1 MIKVPLN
8 LYTDRAVDILKGV
21 SYRILNTERGVS
33 SCTWIEYVTKFERE
47 PNGQVVIVIDDNT
60 WQFRR
65 SSWRT
70 RRDAKSIKQFFRGQF
85 MNAIQTA
92 IGYTFA
98 ACRAAAG
105 WKNYDEAYAYLWSTK
120 CNDYDIYSTNCFK
133 PDRCGNA
140 TYGELKAIFYA
151 LGEIKQLKT
160 KCTNDQLEN
169 VIGQPRDPFQTEM
182 ERLRREELAN
192 LEFDYNCK
200 VNATYSEQDAEI
212 RKITAE
218 IKDKYTTKRDELY
231 HEYNE
236 KRASIIDMCNNMVRA
251 A

>member
-8 LYTDRAVDILKGV
+8 LYTDRAVDILKSV
-21 SYRILNTERGVS
+21 SYRILNTDRGVS

-47 PNGQVVIVIDDNT
+47 PNGQVVIVIDDDT
-60 WQFRR
+60 WQFKR

-105 WKNYDEAYAYLWSTK
+105 WKNYDEAYAHLWSTK
-120 CNDYDIYSTNCFK
+120 CNDYDIYSTGCFK
-133 PDRCGNA
+133 PDTCSNA

-160 KCTNDQLEN
+160 KCTNEQLEK

-192 LEFDYNCK
+192 LEADYHCK

-218 IKDKYTTKRDELY
+218 IKDKYRTKRDELY
-231 HEYNE
+231 NEYNE
-236 KRASIIDMCNNMVRA
+236 KRASIIDMCNNMMCA

>member
-8 LYTDRAVDILKGV
+8 LYTDRAANILKWV
-21 SYRILNTERGVS
+21 SYNILNTDRGVG

-47 PNGQVVIVIDDNT
+47 PNGQVVIVINDDA

-92 IGYTFA
+92 IGCTFA
-98 ACRAAAG
+98 ACRVAAG
-105 WKNYDEAYAYLWSTK
+105 WKNYDEACAHLWSTK
-120 CNDYDIYSTNCFK
+120 CNDYDIYSTGHFK
-133 PDRCGNA
+133 PDTCGNA

-160 KCTNDQLEN
+160 KCTNEQLEN

-192 LEFDYNCK
+192 LEADYNCK

-218 IKDKYTTKRDELY
+218 IKDKYTTKRDELAI
-231 HEYNE
+231 EYKE
-236 KRASIIDMCNNMVRA
+236 KRASIIDMCNNMMCA